1 MDNLQNSLPPYL
13 FPSAYSVR
21 PQGVVGYQN
30 QTSFSLG
37 PVGYAPTP
45 TSGVGVPGVQP
56 SLYQQSPPLAYAGS
70 MGNIAVPALSSGL
83 IQTPLATYVPV
94 PNANLQQAL
103 AHQPSSEGQQL
114 PWSLQTGAVPNVVP
128 YVQVLPMPATST
140 HQTVTTQT
148 SPDIIPENPGSAV
161 QENGLR
167 GHENIDYSA
176 SAATAPQ
183 GAEPRPVSP
192 ENVRPA
198 MPRQNSI
205 ITSMPKKLNPSLQL
219 RSSSGSQSPESRGS
233 KSRLSFESRS
243 STSSVASPTTVSSP
257 VAGSDPST
265 HVLPC
270 YEKPVKRDQCLRCFK
285 KVYPME
291 QVGPIKEVM
300 YHKNC
305 FTCIACGLQ
314 LNLKNFSHNTNDLD
328 DLNVFCVA
336 HRPREKSVSVDATAI
351 TIARALN
358 VPKLDKVNEQIRG
371 DRYPSEVLA
380 RSFYSQP
387 AASAFVTPKE
397 NVYYGMSYDELQRQ
411 RLQNQREAELNNR
424 AYQPPPGNQ
433 TPQQEDKLNYQ
444 AYQMPQQNQTL
455 LQHNQQ
461 EAEINYQAFQ
471 MPPQNQTPR
480 QQNQQEAEMNYQ
492 AYKMPPQNQT
502 LLQQNQQE
510 AEMNYPAYP
519 MPLQSQTSLQW
530 NESYVISTVVNGD
543 KSPSF
548 NVRHDRQ
555 VSNDEVFEPS
565 YYGNGDGRRS
575 PTLSESSHSS
585 STSVTIRRNDRPSM
599 DAIMRELT
607 AKISISRED
616 GEPDSTS
623 ATSIMRSDRPS
634 NASSVSTSPTR
645 LSGGANFRQEDGIS
659 VRSSTGSNH
668 SGQDSID
675 LNSSFSSQG
684 RLMASTS
691 SLERS
696 DRPSLTSSMDG
707 RERSELTVVLGQSKV
722 AHCTVVP
729 IDPSRYL
736 PKNETRRM
744 DRPSQYP

>member
-37 PVGYAPTP
+37 TVGYAPTP

-70 MGNIAVPALSSGL
+70 MGNIAVPPLSSGL

-94 PNANLQQAL
+94 PNPNLQHAL

-114 PWSLQTGAVPNVVP
+114 PWPLQTGAVPNVAP
-128 YVQVLPMPATST
+128 FVQVLPMPATST

-198 MPRQNSI
+198 VPRQNSI
-205 ITSMPKKLNPSLQL
+205 ITSIPKKLNPSLQL

-314 LNLKNFSHNTNDLD
+314 LNLKNFSHNPNDLD

-380 RSFYSQP
+380 RSFYSHP

-397 NVYYGMSYDELQRQ
+397 NVYYGMSYDELQQQ
-411 RLQNQREAELNNR
+411 RLQNQREAELNT

-433 TPQQEDKLNYQ
+433 TPQQQNQQEDKLNYQ
-444 AYQMPQQNQTL
+444 AYQ
-455 LQHNQQ
+455 
-461 EAEINYQAFQ
+461 
-471 MPPQNQTPR
+471 
-480 QQNQQEAEMNYQ
+480 
-492 AYKMPPQNQT
+492 MPPQNQT

-510 AEMNYPAYP
+510 AEVNYPAYP

-599 DAIMRELT
+599 ESIMRELT
-607 AKISISRED
+607 AKVSISRED